1 MNLQDFK
8 NCDPDALKLKQK
20 YQLMRIAGGAHAQE
34 ILGER
39 VYKRALEMIRERD
52 TLPPGTI
59 EIDDMYPSYNEQEDN
74 R

>member
-1 MNLQDFK
+1 MNLHDFK

-39 VYKRALEMIRERD
+39 VYKRALEMIRDRD
-52 TLPPGTI
+52 TMFGSN
-59 EIDDMYPSYNEQEDN
+59 EIDDLYPSYTEQEDK

>member
-1 MNLQDFK
+1 
-8 NCDPDALKLKQK
+8 
-20 YQLMRIAGGAHAQE
+20 MRIAGGAHAQE